1 MRPTAIAAPSE
12 HRFQPAFSRRRVPR
26 RDSWGRQETRK
37 LSMSL
42 DDEKTQLRALAR
54 RRRDAA
60 NQAAGPGA
68 GQALRDNFVGAMA
81 AMGIPAGGPVVA
93 GYLPLTDLLGVFGET
108 L

>member
-42 DDEKTQLRALAR
+42 DDEKTRLRALAR

-81 AMGIPAGGPVVA
+81 AMGIPASVDNREASPGNRLSA
-93 GYLPLTDLLGVFGET
+93 
-108 L
+108 